1 MTAFTFPRI
10 HPTAAVSAAL
20 IGAGFPVIAF
30 TEWQPDQD
38 GEIDLSVRV
47 HVQVG
52 THYFGVVET
61 HPTGLMTFHPERRTL
76 GALVADVRR
85 ALKQEAA

>member
-1 MTAFTFPRI
+1 MNTFTFPRI

-20 IGAGFPVIAF
+20 IAAGFPVIAF

-52 THYFGVVET
+52 VDYFGVVEHHT
-61 HPTGLMTFHPERRTL
+61 DGTFTFHPERRSLTRL
-76 GALVADVRR
+76 LADVRR
-85 ALKQEAA
+85 VMAPR